1 MKLNLTYRALA
12 EIISGESDLKDPTA
26 IVHTVHYD
34 TRLISNH
41 QEGVFFAIKG
51 HKNGHQYVLDAYDK
65 GVRLFVVSEDVEIN
79 NDASIIKVEN
89 TLSALQKLAKYHR
102 NQFSYPV
109 LAITGNVGKTT
120 IKEWLYYLIN
130 DHFTVERSPKSY
142 NSQLGVALSLLEL
155 NEEANFAIIEADIS
169 KPGEMDA
176 LEEMISPTLGIY
188 TGIGKTYADNFESE
202 KDQHREHLKLFK
214 HANICFAL
222 DEQASPLRRNKINA
236 DLTTIEQWKDYG
248 IYDFTFPKNAALVLH
263 VADFLGVHN
272 KELKEK
278 VLELPVLP
286 NRMEVFEGQNGNLII
301 NDTYN
306 IDIDALEQA
315 LNYQFTSNERQEKV
329 VVIDVSYVD
338 EDRRKSILD
347 VVKGYD
353 PQQLFVLDED
363 HTLSEEVFQ
372 LKNTSILFKGSF
384 RSDLSRLVQRFKNR
398 KHETW
403 VEFSLRTIQHN
414 IDVYRS
420 KLPDMT
426 KILVMVKAS
435 SYGTGDVN
443 IPHFLQQIG
452 VDYLGVAYTDEGT
465 TLRERGV
472 SLPILIMN
480 TEQNAFDDI
489 VNFCLEPSIYSMDQ
503 LNAFIDYL
511 DQKGLDDYPI
521 HLTFETGMNRLGFYP
536 EDVPKIIESIKSTK
550 AVRIK
555 SVYSHLAD
563 ADNNDT
569 GYTRSQIEKFEKIR
583 DSFLTEFDQ
592 PIIFHILNSEGASIF
607 GKEAGFDMVRLGIG
621 VFGYTSR
628 AEKDELQPC
637 LKWKTTISQIK
648 TIEPGETVGYGR
660 AFEAKAKMKIATLR
674 IGYADG
680 YRRSLSNEVGEV
692 FINSQRCP
700 VVGNVCMDMTMVD
713 VSNIDCQPGDEVEI
727 IGENITMQE
736 FSEKLGTIPYEV
748 MTSINKRVARLYVR

>member
-1 MKLNLTYRALA
+1 MKLNLTYQTFA
-12 EIISGESDLKDPTA
+12 EIIDGESHLKDDQGK
-26 IVHTVHYD
+26 VDVVHYD
-34 TRLISNH
+34 TRLISRDQN
-41 QEGVFFAIKG
+41 GVFFAIKG
-51 HKNGHQYVLDAYDK
+51 HKDGHQYVQDAYDK
-65 GVRLFVVSEDVEIN
+65 GVRLFVISEAVELPGDAKIIN
-79 NDASIIKVEN
+79 VDS
-89 TLSALQKLAKYHR
+89 TLYALQKLATYHR
-102 NQFSYPV
+102 SRFSYPV
-109 LAITGNVGKTT
+109 LAITGGVGKTT

-130 DHFTVERSPKSY
+130 DHFSVVRSPKSY

-155 NEEANFAIIEADIS
+155 NDEANFAIIEADIS
-169 KPGEMDA
+169 KPGEMDT

-188 TGIGKTYADNFESE
+188 TGIGKSYADNFESE
-202 KDQHREHLKLFK
+202 KAQHKEHLKLFK

-222 DEQASPLRRNKINA
+222 EEQSSPLRRNKINA
-236 DLTTIEQWKDYG
+236 DFTTIEQWKDYG

-263 VADFLGVHN
+263 VADFLGIHN
-272 KELKEK
+272 RELKEK

-315 LNYQFTSNERQEKV
+315 LNYQFTSNERQEKA

-338 EDRRKSILD
+338 EDRRKDILE
-347 VVKGYD
+347 VVRSFD
-353 PQQLFVLDED
+353 PNQLFVLDED
-363 HTLSEEVFQ
+363 HNLPEEVFQ

-384 RSDLSRLVQRFKNR
+384 RSDLSKLVQRFKNR

-403 VEFSLRTIQHN
+403 VEFSLKAIQHN
-414 IDVYRS
+414 IDVYRD
-420 KLPDMT
+420 KVPELT

-465 TLRERGV
+465 TLRERGI

-536 EDVPKIIESIKSTK
+536 EDVPEIIELIKNTQ

-563 ADNNDT
+563 ADNPET
-569 GYTRSQIEKFEKIR
+569 AYTQSQIDKFETIR
-583 DSFLTEFDQ
+583 AVFLDAFEQ
-592 PIIFHILNSEGASIF
+592 PILFHILNSEGASIF
-607 GKEAGFDMVRLGIG
+607 GQDAAYDMIRLGIG

-628 AEKDELQPC
+628 AEKDELKPC

-648 TIEPGETVGYGR
+648 TIESGETVGYGR
-660 AFEAKAKMKIATLR
+660 TFEAKSTMKIATLR

-680 YRRSLSNEVGEV
+680 FRRSLSNGVGEV
-692 FINSQRCP
+692 FINGQRCP

-713 VSNIDCQPGDEVEI
+713 VSHLDCKPGDVVEI
-727 IGENITMQE
+727 IGENITMEE
-736 FSEKLGTIPYEV
+736 FSAKLGTIPYEV

>member
-1 MKLNLTYRALA
+1 MKLNLTYQSFA
-12 EIISGESDLKDPTA
+12 EIISGEAKLNAPQAKVD
-26 IVHTVHYD
+26 VVHYD
-34 TRLISNH
+34 TRLISRDQN
-41 QEGVFFAIKG
+41 GVFFALKS
-51 HKNGHQYVLDAYDK
+51 HKNGHQFVESAYEK
-65 GVRLFVVSEDVEIN
+65 GVRLFVISENVDLP
-79 NDASIIKVEN
+79 NDASTITVEN
-89 TLSALQKLAKYHR
+89 VLSALQQLAKYHR
-102 NQFSYPV
+102 SRFSYPV
-109 LAITGNVGKTT
+109 LAITGSVGKTT
-120 IKEWLYYLIN
+120 IKEWLYYLIK
-130 DHFTVERSPKSY
+130 DHFSVVRSPKSY

-155 NEEANFAIIEADIS
+155 DEESNFAIIEADIS

-176 LEEMISPTLGIY
+176 LEDMIAPTLGIY
-188 TGIGKTYADNFESE
+188 TGVGKFYADNFSSQKE
-202 KDQHREHLKLFK
+202 HHAEHLKLFK

-222 DEQASPLRRNKINA
+222 EEQASPLRRNKVNA
-236 DLTTIEQWKDYG
+236 DLTTIGQWEAFG
-248 IYDFTFPKNAALVLH
+248 IDDFTFPKNAALVLH

-272 KELKEK
+272 NELKEK
-278 VLELPVLP
+278 VRELPVLP

-315 LNYQFTSNERQEKV
+315 LNYQFSSNERQDKV

-338 EDRRKSILD
+338 EAKRANTLE
-347 VVKGYD
+347 VVNSFNPKK
-353 PQQLFVLDED
+353 LFVLDEQ
-363 HTLSEEVFQ
+363 HTLPEEVYK

-384 RSDLSRLVQRFKNR
+384 RSDLSNLVQRFKNR

-403 VEFSLRTIQHN
+403 VEFSLKAIQHN

-420 KLPDMT
+420 KVPERT
-426 KILVMVKAS
+426 KMLVMVKAS

-480 TEQNAFDDI
+480 TELNAFDDI
-489 VNFCLEPSIYSMDQ
+489 VNFCLEPSIFSIVQ
-503 LNAFIDYL
+503 LNAFIAYL
-511 DQKGLDDYPI
+511 DAKNMDNYPI

-536 EDVPKIIESIKSTK
+536 EDVEQIIEILKSTN

-555 SVYSHLAD
+555 TIYSHLAD
-563 ADNNDT
+563 ADNEDT
-569 GYTRSQIEKFEKIR
+569 DFTKSQFERFKVIRNSFIEHIE
-583 DSFLTEFDQ
+583 E
-592 PIIFHILNSEGASIF
+592 PIIFHILNSEGASVF
-607 GKEAGFDMVRLGIG
+607 GQDAAFDMVRLGIG

-628 AEKDELQPC
+628 AEKDELLPC

-648 TIEPGETVGYGR
+648 AIEPGETVGYGR
-660 AFEAKAKMKIATLR
+660 TYMAKQQIEIATLR

-680 YRRSLSNEVGEV
+680 FRRSLSNGVGEV
-692 FINSQRCP
+692 FINGKRCP

-713 VSNIDCQPGDEVEI
+713 VTHVDCQPGDEVEI
-727 IGENITMQE
+727 IGENITMEE
-736 FSEKLGTIPYEV
+736 FSTQLETIPYEV
-748 MTSINKRVARLYVR
+748 MTSINKRVARLYIK

>member
-1 MKLNLTYRALA
+1 LKLDLSYQSFS
-12 EIISGESDLKDPTA
+12 EIIGGEAHLLNKDA
-26 IVHTVHYD
+26 VVDVVYYD
-34 TRLISNH
+34 TRLISRD
-41 QEGVFFAIKG
+41 QKGVFFALKG
-51 HKNGHQYVLDAYDK
+51 HKNGHQYLNDAYEK
-65 GVRLFVVSEDVEIN
+65 GVRLFVVSEKVNLPD
-79 NDASIIKVEN
+79 DASLIAVED
-89 TLSALQKLAKYHR
+89 TIVALQALAKYHR
-102 NQFSYPV
+102 TRFSYPV
-109 LAITGNVGKTT
+109 LAITGSVGKTT

-130 DHFTVERSPKSY
+130 DHFTVVRSPKSY

-155 NEEANFAIIEADIS
+155 NDESNFAIIEADIS
-169 KPGEMDA
+169 KPGEMEL
-176 LEEMISPTLGIY
+176 LEDMIAPTLGIY
-188 TGIGKTYADNFESE
+188 TGVGKFYADNFNGQKE
-202 KDQHREHLKLFK
+202 QHAEHLKLFK

-222 DEQASPLRRNKINA
+222 DEFASPLRRSKINA
-236 DLTTIEQWKDYG
+236 DLTTIEQWKDFG
-248 IYDFTFPKNAALVLH
+248 IHDFTFPKNAALVLH

-278 VLELPVLP
+278 ILELPVLP
-286 NRMEVFEGQNGNLII
+286 NRMEVFEGQNNNLII

-315 LNYQFTSNERQEKV
+315 LNYQFSSNERQEKV

-338 EDRRKSILD
+338 EDRRQNILEIVKSF
-347 VVKGYD
+347 D
-353 PQQLFVLDED
+353 PSQLFVLDED
-363 HTLSEEVFQ
+363 NNLPEEVYK
-372 LKNTSILFKGSF
+372 LKNASILFKGSF
-384 RSDLSRLVQRFKNR
+384 RSNLSKLVQRFKNR

-403 VEFSLRTIQHN
+403 VEFNLKAIQHN

-420 KLPDMT
+420 KLPETIKM
-426 KILVMVKAS
+426 LVMVKAS

-480 TEQNAFDDI
+480 TEMNAFDDI
-489 VNFCLEPSIYSMDQ
+489 VNFCLEPSIFSIDQ
-503 LNAFIDYL
+503 LNAFIEYL
-511 DQKGLDDYPI
+511 DAKGLDDYPI

-536 EDVPKIIESIKSTK
+536 EDVEGIIDTIKNTK
-550 AVRIK
+550 TVRVK

-563 ADNNDT
+563 ADNVDT
-569 GYTRSQIEKFEKIR
+569 EYTRSQIDKFGVIR
-583 DSFLTEFDQ
+583 TAFKAAFEL
-592 PIIFHILNSEGASIF
+592 PITFHILNSEGASMF

-628 AEKDELQPC
+628 AEKDELLPC

-648 TIEPGETVGYGR
+648 TIEPGGTVGYGR
-660 AFEAKAKMKIATLR
+660 TYTAEDEIRIATLR

-680 YRRSLSNEVGEV
+680 FRRSLSNGVGEV
-692 FINSQRCP
+692 LINGQRCP

-713 VSNIDCQPGDEVEI
+713 ISKVDCEPGDEVEI

-736 FSEKLGTIPYEV
+736 FSKKMNTIPYEV

>member
-1 MKLNLTYRALA
+1 MKLNLTYQLLA
-12 EIISGESDLKDPTA
+12 EILDGEAHLETKDAT
-26 IVHTVHYD
+26 IDVVYYD
-34 TRLISNH
+34 TRLIS
-41 QEGVFFAIKG
+41 QGQKGVFFALQG
-51 HKNGHQYVLDAYDK
+51 HKNGHDYVKEAYEK
-65 GVRLFVVSEDVEIN
+65 GIRLFVVSKTVDLPD
-79 NDASIIKVEN
+79 DASIITVEN
-89 TLSALQKLAKYHR
+89 TLSALQTLAKHHR
-102 NQFSYPV
+102 TRFSYPV
-109 LAITGNVGKTT
+109 LAITGSVGKTT

-130 DHFTVERSPKSY
+130 DHFTVVRSPKSY
-142 NSQLGVALSLLEL
+142 NSQLGAALSLLEL
-155 NEEANFAIIEADIS
+155 NDESNFAIIEADIS
-169 KPGEMDA
+169 KPGEMEL
-176 LEEMISPTLGIY
+176 LEDMIAPTLGIY
-188 TGIGKTYADNFESE
+188 TGVGKFYAENFNGV
-202 KDQHREHLKLFK
+202 KEHHAEQLKLFK

-222 DEQASPLRRNKINA
+222 EEYASPLRRSKINA
-236 DLTTIEQWKDYG
+236 DLTTMDQWKDFD

-278 VLELPVLP
+278 ILELPVLP

-315 LNYQFTSNERQEKV
+315 LNYQFFSNERQEKV

-338 EDRRKSILD
+338 EDRRDSITEIVKSF
-347 VVKGYD
+347 D
-353 PQQLFVLDED
+353 PSQLFVLDED
-363 HTLSEEVFQ
+363 NVLPEEVYK
-372 LKNTSILFKGSF
+372 LKNASILFKGSF
-384 RSDLSRLVQRFKNR
+384 RSNLSKLVQRFKNR

-403 VEFSLRTIQHN
+403 VEFNLKAIQHN

-420 KLPDMT
+420 KLPQTT
-426 KILVMVKAS
+426 KLLVMVKAS
-435 SYGTGDVN
+435 SYGTGDAN

-480 TEQNAFDDI
+480 TEMNAFDDI
-489 VNFCLEPSIYSMDQ
+489 VNFCLEPSIFSLDQ
-503 LNAFIDYL
+503 LNAFISYL
-511 DQKGLDDYPI
+511 DSKGLDDYPI

-536 EDVPKIIESIKSTK
+536 EDVEGIIDTIKNTK
-550 AVRIK
+550 TVRVK

-563 ADNNDT
+563 ADNVDT
-569 GYTRSQIEKFEKIR
+569 EYTRSQIDKFGVIR
-583 DSFLTEFDQ
+583 TAFKAAFDQ
-592 PIIFHILNSEGASIF
+592 PITFHILNSEGASIF
-607 GKEAGFDMVRLGIG
+607 GQEAGFDMVRLGIG

-628 AEKDELQPC
+628 AEKDELRPC

-660 AFEAKAKMKIATLR
+660 TFKAEEKIQIATLR

-680 YRRSLSNEVGEV
+680 FRRSLSNGVGEV
-692 FINSQRCP
+692 FINGQRCP

-713 VSNIDCQPGDEVEI
+713 ISNVDCEPEDEVEI

-736 FSEKLGTIPYEV
+736 FSEKMDTISYEV

>member
-1 MKLNLTYRALA
+1 MNLTYQALA
-12 EIISGESDLKDPTA
+12 EIVGGEADLKNSQATVD
-26 IVHTVHYD
+26 VVHYD
-34 TRLISNH
+34 TRLISRDQN
-41 QEGVFFAIKG
+41 GVFFAMKG
-51 HKNGHQYVLDAYDK
+51 HKNGHQHVQKAYEK
-65 GVRLFVVSEDVEIN
+65 GVRLFVVSESVELPSE
-79 NDASIIKVEN
+79 ASIIKVVN
-89 TLSALQKLAKYHR
+89 TLSALQELAKYHR
-102 NQFSYPV
+102 SRFSYPV
-109 LAITGNVGKTT
+109 LAITGSIGKTT
-120 IKEWLYYLIN
+120 IKEWLYYLIK
-130 DHFTVERSPKSY
+130 DHFSVVRSPKSY

-169 KPGEMDA
+169 KPGEMDT
-176 LEEMISPTLGIY
+176 LEEMIAPTLGIY
-188 TGIGKTYADNFESE
+188 TGIGKSYADNFESE
-202 KDQHREHLKLFK
+202 KAHHKEHLKLFK

-222 DEQASPLRRNKINA
+222 EEHASPLRRNKINA
-236 DLTTIEQWKDYG
+236 DFTTVDQWKDYG
-248 IYDFTFPKNAALVLH
+248 IYDFTFPKNASLVLH

-278 VLELPVLP
+278 ILELPVLP

-315 LNYQFTSNERQEKV
+315 LNYQFTSNERQQKV

-338 EDRRKSILD
+338 EERRNNILE
-347 VVKGYD
+347 VVKSYD
-353 PQQLFVLDED
+353 PEKLFVLDED
-363 HTLSEEVFQ
+363 NPLPDEVFS
-372 LKNTSILFKGSF
+372 LKDTSILFKGSF
-384 RSDLSRLVQRFKNR
+384 RSDLSKLVQRFKNR

-403 VEFSLRTIQHN
+403 VEFSLKAIQHN

-420 KLPDMT
+420 KVPDTT
-426 KILVMVKAS
+426 KMLVMVKAS

-480 TEQNAFDDI
+480 TEMNAFDDI
-489 VNFCLEPSIYSMDQ
+489 VNFCLEPSIFSLDQ
-503 LNAFIDYL
+503 LTAFIDYL
-511 DQKGLDDYPI
+511 DVKGLSDYPI

-536 EDVPKIIESIKSTK
+536 EDVESIIKMIKSSK
-550 AVRIK
+550 SVRIK

-563 ADNNDT
+563 ADNTDT
-569 GYTRSQIEKFEKIR
+569 AYTKSQIDKFEVIR
-583 DSFLTEFDQ
+583 ESFLKAFEQ
-592 PIIFHILNSEGASIF
+592 PILFHILNSEGASIF
-607 GKEAGFDMVRLGIG
+607 GQDSAFDMVRLGIG

-628 AEKDELQPC
+628 AEKDELVPC

-648 TIEPGETVGYGR
+648 AIEPGETVGYGR
-660 AFEAKAKMKIATLR
+660 TFKADKKINIATLR

-680 YRRSLSNEVGEV
+680 YRRSLSNGVGQV
-692 FINSQRCP
+692 FINGHRCP

-713 VSNIDCQPGDEVEI
+713 VSNVDCKPGDEVEI
-727 IGENITMQE
+727 IGENITMEE
-736 FSEKLGTIPYEV
+736 FSTKLGTIPYEV